1 MTLNMARTRTEES
14 RDPSDPLV
22 RVRGGRSGVRFIALS
37 DWKAEIKEQKDRKIE
52 RNKRVKEAR
61 DRFERKQRKK
71 QK

>member
-14 RDPSDPLV
+14 RDPSDSLV

-37 DWKAEIKEQKDRKIE
+37 DWKTEIKERKKIRTE
-52 RNKRVKEAR
+52 RNKIVKEIR
-61 DRFERKQRKK
+61 LRTERKQRKK